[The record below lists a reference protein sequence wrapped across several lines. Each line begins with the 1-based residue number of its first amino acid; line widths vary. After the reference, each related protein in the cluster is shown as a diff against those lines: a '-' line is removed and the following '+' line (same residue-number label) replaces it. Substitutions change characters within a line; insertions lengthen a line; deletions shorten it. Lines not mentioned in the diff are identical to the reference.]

1 MECVKVL
8 LELSPKIKVVFATA
22 HSEYNYTCMW
32 WKEWHNSVVSIIF
45 HLVTIKSVLIS
56 LFFFFISLLTSYKID
71 RTFATNCMAFQET
84 QFWDSFFFL
93 SPWLSYYIKKHMIG
107 NMFRTGKLSKLLNRL
122 ALWLESSLKLWAK
135 ISNVDR
141 MGRIFFFPSA

>member
-1 MECVKVL
+1 MNIITLACDERNGTIVWFPL
-8 LELSPKIKVVFATA
+8 SFILSP
-22 HSEYNYTCMW
+22 SSQC
-32 WKEWHNSVVSIIF
+32 SF
-45 HLVTIKSVLIS
+45 HF
-56 LFFFFISLLTSYKID
+56 FFFFISLLTSYKID
-71 RTFATNCMAFQET
+71 RIFATNCMAFQET
-84 QFWDSFFFL
+84 QFWESFFFL